1 MAGLAPPAAPAAP
14 DPISYAY
21 STRSSFSAFAKF
33 NGKNYFMWR
42 RNMEIQLKV
51 LAQWEVVDG
60 TLTAPVPLDPANP
73 TPDELHASTAWTI
86 RVARAYAEIAL
97 RVEDDFGEV
106 IATIDNPHDTWT
118 TLESSYGSRQSGI
131 QAVIN
136 AELTLACWDGKTEH
150 RDHMKTLRTRLTA
163 AGLAISAIQFY
174 QHFVNSLPADYDIVV
189 AVHDPIPLNY
199 SIDILCDRFRAIEL
213 RKELHTT
220 KEGGT
225 AEDLIALLAK

>member
-1 MAGLAPPAAPAAP
+1 VASQYG
-14 DPISYAY
+14 DS
-21 STRSSFSAFAKF
+21 
-33 NGKNYFMWR
+33 
-42 RNMEIQLKV
+42 
-51 LAQWEVVDG
+51 AQWEVVDG
-60 TLTAPVPLDPANP
+60 TLTAPVLLDPANP

-86 RVARAYAEIAL
+86 RVAHAYAEIAL

-106 IATIDNPHDTWT
+106 IATIDNPHDAWT

-136 AELTLACWDGKTEH
+136 AELTLACWDGKTPITEH
-150 RDHMKTLRTRLTA
+150 CDHMKTLRTRLTA

-189 AVHDPIPLNY
+189 AVHDPIPSNY
-199 SIDILCDRFRAIEL
+199 LIDVLCDQFHAIEL
-213 RKELHTT
+213 WKELHTT